1 MPDKP
6 KRASDYKSEQ
16 VELVR
21 ATCLYVATKL
31 GDLMDELV
39 VVGGLVP
46 SLLIDHEALSDDIA
60 AHVGTMDLDIG
71 LTLALLDEG
80 RYRKVTERLR
90 DAGFTMDTNDDG
102 NPTRQRWKIT
112 GSGTVTVDFLIQPS
126 LAGDK
131 GGKLR
136 DIEPDFAAIIAPGL
150 KLAFQDRQRVTI
162 DGRTIFGEKAMR
174 DFWICGAGA
183 FVVLKAF
190 AFDGRGEN
198 KDAYDLYYVIRNYGT
213 GVDDVVAKLQ
223 PLLADAE
230 TQKALGILRRDFLDP
245 EGVGP
250 RRVAEFLVGGA
261 DDEIQ
266 ADVVGFVTRLLDK
279 CGKLGK
285 P

>member
-6 KRASDYKSEQ
+6 KRAADYKSEQ

-46 SLLIDHEALSDDIA
+46 SLLIDQETLPADTE
-60 AHVGTMDLDIG
+60 AHVGTMDLDVG

-80 RYRKVTERLR
+80 RYRKLTERLR

-102 NPTRQRWKIT
+102 NPTRQRWKISN
-112 GSGTVTVDFLIQPS
+112 SGTVTVDFLIQPS
-126 LAGDK
+126 LAGDR

-136 DIEPDFAAIIAPGL
+136 NIEPDFAAIIAPGL

-162 DGRTIFGEKAMR
+162 DGRTLFGEKAKR

-198 KDAYDLYYVIRNYGT
+198 KDAYDLYYVIRNYGA

-245 EGVGP
+245 ASVGP
-250 RRVAEFLVGGA
+250 RRTSEFLTGGS
-261 DDEIQ
+261 DDVIQ
-266 ADVVGFVTRLLDK
+266 ADVAGFVKQLLDK
-279 CGKLGK
+279 CAKMGG